1 MSSYPPNE
9 TSLRFPQSP
18 SAARPFGLFLM
29 TLVLIVDDV
38 PAMAEQYAY
47 DLKRLRGYETLIAQ
61 SGRTALESL
70 TRDSVDCVILDLEM
84 PGMDGFEV
92 LRSVERLGL
101 RVPVIVYTG
110 TGDYDRCAQAI
121 RLGAYSFIDK
131 AESMERVAQE
141 VENAMERRRL
151 TTEVTLLRRGFGL
164 ESPLVGT
171 SPALAKLKEAV
182 VRVAPVPSPVLI
194 VGESGTGKELVAR
207 ELHRL
212 GPSPKGPFIAL
223 NSAALPHELVESELF
238 GHERGAFTGASAT
251 RKGAFEAA
259 SGGTLFLDEIGDLP
273 PAAQAKLLR
282 VLEERKVT
290 RIGANKTIAVDT
302 RVVAATHRDLEKELA
317 EGRFRED
324 LFYRLNVHVLRVPP
338 LRDRLSDVPAL
349 VEHLVA
355 TTCERFGV
363 KQKTVAP
370 DAVEALMSYDWRR
383 NNIREL
389 RNVIERMLIASDGN
403 ELTKAAVPAEILRTT
418 HDARRTFSDARRT
431 FSDARRTFE
440 EQKQEAERQIV
451 IQALERNEWHVTKT
465 AKELGL
471 ADHASLLK
479 IMRRLGV
486 QRDAS

>member
-1 MSSYPPNE
+1 
-9 TSLRFPQSP
+9 
-18 SAARPFGLFLM
+18 M
-29 TLVLIVDDV
+29 TVVLIVDDV

-47 DLKRLRGYETLIAQ
+47 DLKRLRSYETLVAK

-101 RVPVIVYTG
+101 RVPIIVYTG
-110 TGDYDRCAQAI
+110 TGDYDRCVQAI

-131 AESMERVAQE
+131 AEPMERVAQE
-141 VENAMERRRL
+141 VENAIERRRL
-151 TTEVTLLRRGFGL
+151 TEQVTLLRRGFGL

-171 SPALAKLKEAV
+171 SPSLAKLKESM
-182 VRVAPVPSPVLI
+182 VRVAAVPSPALI

-212 GPSPKGPFIAL
+212 GANPKGPFVAI

-238 GHERGAFTGASAT
+238 GHERGAFTGANVT

-273 PAAQAKLLR
+273 SAAQAKLLR

-290 RIGANKTIAVDT
+290 RLGASKTIDVNT
-302 RVVAATHRDLEKELA
+302 RVVAATHRDLEKEVS

-324 LFYRLNVHVLRVPP
+324 LFYRLNVHVLHVPP

-355 TTCERFGV
+355 ATCERFGMRP
-363 KQKTVAP
+363 KTVTP
-370 DAVEALMSYDWRR
+370 DMVEALMTYDWRR

-389 RNVIERMLIASDGN
+389 RNVIERMIIATDG
-403 ELTKAAVPAEILRTT
+403 EQLTRDAVPTEIRGKVAPRTA
-418 HDARRTFSDARRT
+418 HHS
-431 FSDARRTFE
+431 SRTFE
-440 EQKQEAERQIV
+440 EQKQEAERQII
-451 IQALERNEWHVTKT
+451 IQALERNDWHVTKT

-486 QRDAS
+486 QKNT

>member
-1 MSSYPPNE
+1 
-9 TSLRFPQSP
+9 
-18 SAARPFGLFLM
+18 M

-47 DLKRLRGYETLIAQ
+47 DLKRLRGYETLIAK

-70 TRDSVDCVILDLEM
+70 TRDSIDCVILDLEM

-101 RVPVIVYTG
+101 RVPIIVYTG
-110 TGDYDRCAQAI
+110 TGNYDRCVEAI

-131 AESMERVAQE
+131 AEPMERVAQE
-141 VENAMERRRL
+141 VENAIERRRL
-151 TTEVTLLRRGFGL
+151 SAEVTSLRRGFGL
-164 ESPLVGT
+164 ETPLIGT
-171 SPALAKLKEAV
+171 SPALSKLKEAI
-182 VRVAPVPSPVLI
+182 VRVAPVPSAALI

-212 GPSPKGPFIAL
+212 GANPRGPFVAL

-238 GHERGAFTGASAT
+238 GHERGAFTGATAT

-273 PAAQAKLLR
+273 ANAQAKMLR

-290 RIGANKTIAVDT
+290 RIGASKTIDVNA
-302 RVVAATHRDLEKELA
+302 RVVAATHRDLEKEVA

-338 LRDRLSDVPAL
+338 LRDRLSDVPVL

-355 TTCERFGV
+355 ATCERFGM
-363 KQKTVAP
+363 KPKTVAP
-370 DAVEALMSYDWRR
+370 AAVAALMAYDWRR

-389 RNVIERMLIASDGN
+389 RNVVERMLIASDSD
-403 ELTKAAVPAEILRTT
+403 ELTAKAVPAEVRRTA
-418 HDARRTFSDARRT
+418 HDAPRASSAEP
-431 FSDARRTFE
+431 RTFE

-451 IQALERNEWHVTKT
+451 IQALERNAWHVTRT

-479 IMRRLGV
+479 VMRRLGV
-486 QRDAS
+486 QRDTKASE